1 MAKEN
6 QAHKH
11 GAFAGEPLAQLT
23 RNGLVES
30 VHVGHLVV
38 LGADGKVQISKGDV
52 KSPIF
57 PRSTVKSFQASA
69 MLRNGLKVS
78 SKDLALVASSHSGS
92 KMHQDAVLEILKQ
105 YGLKESDLMNATDKP
120 LGTRER
126 EQWGDKAPTRL
137 AMNCSGKHAGMLAT
151 CEINGWDKTTYL
163 NFDHPLQ
170 IAIKREIETMA
181 GEGVANET
189 FDGCGAP
196 LFAISTKSLAHAIR
210 TITISDDPIHQQVMN
225 ACRQYPEMVAGEDR
239 LATRIMQGVD
249 GMYMK
254 DGAEGVLVASLRD
267 GRTMAFKIA
276 DGSPRALGIIAQAI
290 AATWGVTTPDEK
302 VNVYGGSD
310 IVGGMSAIL

>member
-1 MAKEN
+1 MS
-6 QAHKH
+6 KH
-11 GAFAGEPLAQLT
+11 DGIFAGEPVAQLT

-30 VHVGHLVV
+30 IHEGHLVV

-52 KSPIF
+52 KAPIF

-69 MLRNGLKVS
+69 MVRNGLKVS
-78 SKDLALVASSHSGS
+78 PKDLALVASSHSGS
-92 KMHQDAVLEILKQ
+92 KMHQDAVLEILTGN
-105 YGLKESDLMNATDKP
+105 GLTEADLMNATDKP
-120 LGTRER
+120 LGSRER
-126 EQWGDKAPTRL
+126 EQWGDNAPTRL

-151 CEINGWDKTTYL
+151 CVINGWDKTTYL

-170 IAIKREIETMA
+170 VAIKREIETLA

-196 LFAISTKSLAHAIR
+196 LFAISTKALAHAIR
-210 TITISDDPIHQQVMN
+210 TITISDDPVHQQVME

-239 LATRIMQGVD
+239 LATRMMRGVE

-254 DGAEGVLVASLRD
+254 DGAEGVLVASLPD
-267 GRTMAFKIA
+267 GRTMAFKIV

-290 AATWGVTTPDEK
+290 AATWGIATPDEK

-310 IVGGMSAIL
+310 VVGGMSAIL